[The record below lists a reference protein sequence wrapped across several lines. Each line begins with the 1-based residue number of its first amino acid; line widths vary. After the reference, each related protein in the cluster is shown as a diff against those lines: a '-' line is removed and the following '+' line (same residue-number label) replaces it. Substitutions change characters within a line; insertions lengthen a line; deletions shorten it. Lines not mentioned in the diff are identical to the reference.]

1 MLNFNFKSITQISTV
16 IFAFWVSN
24 AFASTAIS
32 IPPTYQNE
40 QAIVFE
46 TKDGKK
52 TDAFSGFLQVPENRS
67 NPGSR
72 KISIHYVRFPAT
84 GNQSGSPI
92 IYLSGGPGGSGIAT
106 AKLPNGRF
114 PLFMALRE
122 FGDVIA
128 LDQRGTG
135 LAKDT
140 PECLSSQATSMTEA
154 QTDDEVTALHRLAAK
169 ECTAFWQKAGIDIL
183 GYTTVESAHD
193 LNALRLHF
201 KAKKVTLWGISYGS
215 HLAFAALKQY
225 PHHIDKVVI
234 ASAEGLN
241 QTVKLPAQS
250 DAYFDRV
257 QQAINTQ
264 ASSSALYPD
273 IKALIKRVHA
283 QLEAKPLPLKLTQK
297 DGSELDFLFQKQHL
311 QALASG
317 MVADPHPFLGVLL
330 KLYSSLDVGNVEML
344 NAVLK
349 RGYFHDNRI
358 RFEAM
363 PFAMDIAS
371 GITDERLKQV
381 EAQAKTS
388 LLGLA
393 LNFPMPQLN
402 RQVPNLDLGDQFR
415 ANPQSAVPTLL
426 LSGTLDGRTFPE
438 EQNEAASGLTNL
450 QTVTVKNAGHN
461 LFMSSPEITKVIKEF
476 LAGKPV
482 SHTIITVDLP
492 DFSK

>member
-1 MLNFNFKSITQISTV
+1 MLNFNCKLLTQISTA
-16 IFAFWVSN
+16 ILTFWAADTFATTLT
-24 AFASTAIS
+24 AS
-32 IPPTYQNE
+32 PVTYQNE

-67 NPGSR
+67 NPNSR

-84 GNQSGSPI
+84 GNQTGSPI
-92 IYLSGGPGGSGIAT
+92 IYLSGGPGGSGIST

-140 PECLSSQATSMTEA
+140 PECLSSQATSMTQA
-154 QTDDEVTALHRLAAK
+154 QTDEEVTALHQLAAK

-183 GYTTVESAHD
+183 GYTSVQSAHD

-201 KAKKVTLWGISYGS
+201 KANKITLWGISYGS
-215 HLAFAALKQY
+215 HLAFAAIKLY
-225 PHHIDKVVI
+225 PNQLDKVVI

-250 DAYFDRV
+250 DAYFDHM

-264 ASSSALYPD
+264 ASAAALYPD

-283 QLEAKPLPLKLTQK
+283 QLDAKPLPLKLTQK

-311 QALASG
+311 RALTSS
-317 MVADPHPFLGVLL
+317 MVADPPSFSVIL
-330 KLYSSLDVGNVEML
+330 KLYRSLDAGSVDML
-344 NAVLK
+344 NAILK

-371 GITDERLKQV
+371 GITHERLKQV

-388 LLGLA
+388 LLGLE

-402 RQVPNLDLGDQFR
+402 KQVPNLDLGDAFR

-438 EQNEAASGLTNL
+438 EQYEATSGLTNL
-450 QTVTVKNAGHN
+450 KTVTVKNAGHN
-461 LFMSSPEITKVIKEF
+461 LFMSSPEVTKVIKEF
-476 LAGKPV
+476 LAGKPL
-482 SHTIITVDLP
+482 SHTTITVELP

>member
-1 MLNFNFKSITQISTV
+1 MLNFNYKLLTQISTA
-16 IFAFWVSN
+16 IFTLWVAE
-24 AFASTAIS
+24 AFATTVSS
-32 IPPTYQNE
+32 SSPTYQNE

-67 NPGSR
+67 NPASR

-92 IYLSGGPGGSGIAT
+92 IYLSGGPGGSGIST
-106 AKLPNGRF
+106 AKAPNGRF

-140 PECLSSQATSMTEA
+140 PECLSSQATSMTQA
-154 QTDDEVTALHRLAAK
+154 QTEEEVTALHRLAAK

-193 LNALRLHF
+193 LNALRLHL
-201 KAKKVTLWGISYGS
+201 KAKKITLWGISYGS

-225 PHHIDKVVI
+225 PNQIDKVVI

-250 DAYFDRV
+250 DAYFDRL

-264 ASSSALYPD
+264 ASAAALYPD

-311 QALASG
+311 QALTSG
-317 MVADPHPFLGVLL
+317 MVADPQTVVVLL
-330 KLYSSLDVGNVEML
+330 KLYSNLDAGSVDIL

-381 EAQAKTS
+381 KAQAKTS
-388 LLGLA
+388 LLGLE

-402 RQVPNLDLGDQFR
+402 KQVPNLDLGDVFR

-438 EQNEAASGLTNL
+438 EQYEATSGLTNL
-450 QTVTVKNAGHN
+450 KTVTVKNAGHN
-461 LFMSSPEITKVIKEF
+461 LFMSSPEVTKVIKEF
-476 LAGKPV
+476 LAGKPL
-482 SHTIITVDLP
+482 SHSTITVELP

>member
-1 MLNFNFKSITQISTV
+1 MLNSNYKLLTQISTA

-24 AFASTAIS
+24 TFATTVTSS
-32 IPPTYQNE
+32 HPTYPNE

-46 TKDGKK
+46 TKDGKR
-52 TDAFSGFLQVPENRS
+52 TDAFSGFLQVPENRN
-67 NPGSR
+67 NPSSR
-72 KISIHYVRFPAT
+72 KISVHYVRFPAT

-92 IYLSGGPGGSGIAT
+92 IYLSGGPGGSGIST
-106 AKLPNGRF
+106 AKAPNGRF

-140 PECLSSQATSMTEA
+140 PECLSSQATSMTQV
-154 QTDDEVTALHRLAAK
+154 QTEEEVTALHRLAAK

-193 LNALRLHF
+193 LNALRQHL
-201 KAKKVTLWGISYGS
+201 KAKKITLWGISYGS
-215 HLAFAALKQY
+215 HLALAALKQF
-225 PHHIDKVVI
+225 PNQIDKVVI

-250 DAYFDRV
+250 DAYFDRL

-264 ASSSALYPD
+264 ASAAALYPD

-311 QALASG
+311 QALTSG
-317 MVADPHPFLGVLL
+317 MVADPQTFVVML
-330 KLYSSLDVGNVEML
+330 KLYSALDAGSVAIL

-349 RGYFHDNRI
+349 RGYFDDNRI

-371 GITDERLKQV
+371 GITEERLKQV

-388 LLGLA
+388 LLGLE

-402 RQVPNLDLGDQFR
+402 KQVPNLDLGDEFR
-415 ANPQSAVPTLL
+415 TNPQSAVPTLL

-438 EQNEAASGLTNL
+438 EQYEATSGLTNL
-450 QTVTVKNAGHN
+450 KTVTVKNAGHN
-461 LFMSSPEITKVIKEF
+461 LFMSSPDVTKVIKEF
-476 LAGKPV
+476 LAGKPL
-482 SHTIITVDLP
+482 SHSIITVELP